1 MISYQPL
8 FETMK
13 KMNISSYELAKR
25 GGGTICIL
33 CNENGKKHHH
43 PYCKPAMQNSE
54 LHRTMEQL
62 HSKMKKIKR

>member
-25 GGGTICIL
+25 GFSRSSLST
-33 CNENGKKHHH
+33 
-43 PYCKPAMQNSE
+43 
-54 LHRTMEQL
+54 HRTMEQL
-62 HSKMKKIKR
+62 HSEMKKIKR

>member
-25 GGGTICIL
+25 GFSRSTYSAMKTGKSITTHTVNQLCKIL
-33 CNENGKKHHH
+33 NCTV
-43 PYCKPAMQNSE
+43 PDI
-54 LHRTMEQL
+54 MEFL
-62 HSKMKKIKR
+62 DDD